1 MNRTAKRGEFTF
13 VDKTGEVKSRM
24 EELDEQ
30 KYDAAF
36 QKIMRKLSKI
46 ERRKRLM
53 NMKPART
60 EGGEK
65 EGNMSVQY
73 FSTAD
78 QSPTRKPA

>member
-1 MNRTAKRGEFTF
+1 MLMNRTAKRGEFTF
-13 VDKTGEVKSRM
+13 LDKASEVRSRM

-53 NMKPART
+53 SMKPTKT
-60 EGGEK
+60 EGE
-65 EGNMSVQY
+65 ENE
-73 FSTAD
+73 
-78 QSPTRKPA
+78 